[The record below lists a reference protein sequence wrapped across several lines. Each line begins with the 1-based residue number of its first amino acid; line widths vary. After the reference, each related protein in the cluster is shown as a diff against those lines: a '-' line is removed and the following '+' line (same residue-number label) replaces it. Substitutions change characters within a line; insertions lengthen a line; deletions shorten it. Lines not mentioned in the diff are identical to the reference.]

1 MSGREEANLN
11 SPAPQRNLNE
21 LPSKT
26 FTIKDFELKIFQA
39 ERSIIYHAT
48 EIKDLTGTLYKTELD
63 LDKLCKLN
71 SIFRAFDSVEK
82 VFRRFQKL
90 DESKIIIKKEEN
102 KIIVTLILE
111 FMGEQEEAKI
121 ILIPQQVKID
131 DIVMKLCDKVKEIDV
146 LNQIINEQKSENE
159 KLRKEF
165 NDYKN
170 YSENKITEL
179 EATIKTISENLK
191 NNIEFYNG
199 KYLEKEEYN
208 KIKEEKAKLKQIIDT
223 NIMKYNEL
231 FLIKDGIKN
240 KLKKNIKKCNLLFK
254 ASING
259 FGSSNFHSL
268 CDGKNNTLTLV
279 ETTAGRRFGGFTD
292 AQWDKSSS
300 YKTGSNG
307 FIFSLDNKEIYYNKN
322 SDYNIYC
329 NSNRGPTFGGGHD
342 FVICNNCNNSN
353 ESYDDSG
360 NSYDTNGKKY
370 ALVGQSNFL
379 VKDYEVYQLDL
390 E

>member
-1 MSGREEANLN
+1 MSGREETNLN
-11 SPAPQRNLNE
+11 SPAPQINLNE

-26 FTIKDFELKIFQA
+26 FNIKDFELKIYQS

-71 SIFRAFDSVEK
+71 RLFRAYDSVEE
-82 VFRRFQKL
+82 VFENLQKL
-90 DESKIIIKKEEN
+90 EESKIIIKKEEN
-102 KIIVTLILE
+102 QIIVTLILE
-111 FMGEQEEAKI
+111 FMGEQKEAKI

-208 KIKEEKAKLKQIIDT
+208 KIKEEKAKFIDT
-223 NIMKYNEL
+223 NIMRYNEL
-231 FLIKDGIKN
+231 DLIKEGIKN

-279 ETTAGRRFGGFTD
+279 ETTSGRRFGGFTD
-292 AQWDKSSS
+292 AQWDQSNKF
-300 YKTGSNG
+300 KTGSNG
-307 FIFSLDNKEIYYNKN
+307 FIFSLDNKEIYYNKDSN
-322 SDYNIYC
+322 YNIYC
-329 NSNRGPTFGGGHD
+329 CSDRGPTFGGGHD
-342 FVICNNCNNSN
+342 FKIVNNCNNSN
-353 ESYDDSG
+353 ESYDYSG
-360 NSYDTNGKKY
+360 CSYDTNGKKY
-370 ALVGQSNFL
+370 ALAGQSNFL